1 MSLPMWWPI
10 PPFLQCPFSQNFK
23 QINRLPGM
31 ISLID
36 ENMCLI
42 CSTRALACAPQ
53 LIYHIEH
60 LSKCSG
66 CKVLPNVPATTGCR
80 KIMQLHPQVYNL
92 SRVPSEHIS
101 MWTFHVS
108 RTFTLIGKSKAAEW
122 NRDIINF
129 STTKSK
135 KKLCND
141 PQHVSLIVLV
151 GFIWTTAYSSC
162 WQNFPVLHRLK
173 SWHCTALN
181 FSQLYVTAT
190 ELWRAFTR
198 LCPLFQ

>member
-1 MSLPMWWPI
+1 
-10 PPFLQCPFSQNFK
+10 
-23 QINRLPGM
+23 M

-135 KKLCND
+135 KKRCND
-141 PQHVSLIVLV
+141 PQHISLIVLV
-151 GFIWTTAYSSC
+151 GFIWATAYSSC
-162 WQNFPVLHRLK
+162 WAKLSSSASSQVMALHCNELLSTLCNRYWTVMCFYQTMPVVPIKVKRTL
-173 SWHCTALN
+173 SG
-181 FSQLYVTAT
+181 SQLLDWLLAETFAT
-190 ELWRAFTR
+190 G
-198 LCPLFQ
+198 